1 MDMSVAGPLSTALA
15 SSKLTGEFG
24 VKMLAKTLDTQKTEA
39 DGLMKMM
46 DAAAMERSVN
56 PAVGG
61 NIDLSV

>member
-1 MDMSVAGPLSTALA
+1 MKAVVNHQPEIVEL
-15 SSKLTGEFG
+15 

-39 DGLMKMM
+39 AGLMKMM

-56 PAVGG
+56 PAIGG